1 MEDFFMW
8 LTSVRIIALILIGI
22 VIPFCVINPDQMLSI
37 QTKLL
42 VFATMAA
49 VIPLAYY
56 PFIHKDT

>member
-1 MEDFFMW
+1 MW
-8 LTSVRIIALILIGI
+8 LTSVRIFALILLGI
-22 VIPFCVINPDQMLSI
+22 AIPFCVINPDQRLSI

-56 PFIHKDT
+56 PFVNKDN